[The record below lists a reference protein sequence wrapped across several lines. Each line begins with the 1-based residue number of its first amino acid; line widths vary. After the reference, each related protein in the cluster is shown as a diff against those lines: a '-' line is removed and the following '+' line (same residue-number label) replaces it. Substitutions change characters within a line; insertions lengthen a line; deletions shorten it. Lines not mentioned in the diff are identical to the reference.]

1 MKAAVEIS
9 FFLAVAAG
17 VHVAVWQGTES
28 GSAPGAGNGGDML
41 VSLQA
46 SDPSLEALVDQ
57 WQRDPVVSPNPAEL
71 TPDQPSPP
79 TPIQRTAPEQP
90 LPHLTAVESL
100 PMPEADRPAP
110 VFVDRASH
118 DYAFAAPERSIR
130 PHQRQP
136 QPKPARSS
144 VSSSGQK
151 AAGHGQSNHAGDNG
165 ASPSAAAI
173 TAETTAL
180 MATWGQ
186 AIRAEIE
193 RRKTFPKGL
202 RAQGSVTLAIAVH
215 SNGTVSA
222 VNIRKSSGHPALDQ
236 AAIAAVKRARIRSAP
251 KGLATGLHQFVLPMS
266 FQP

>member
-28 GSAPGAGNGGDML
+28 GSAPGAGNGGDAL
-41 VSLQA
+41 ISLQA
-46 SDPSLEALVDQ
+46 SNPSLEALVDQ
-57 WQRDPVVSPNPAEL
+57 WQRNPVELPSPAAMM
-71 TPDQPSPP
+71 PDQPSPP
-79 TPIQRTAPEQP
+79 VPIQQTAPEQP
-90 LPHLTAVESL
+90 PPRLTAVESL
-100 PMPEADRPAP
+100 PMSDADRPAL
-110 VFVDRASH
+110 VTVDQASH
-118 DYAFAAPERSIR
+118 DYAFASPERSIR
-130 PHQRQP
+130 PPQRQP
-136 QPKPARSS
+136 QPKPTRSS

-151 AAGHGQSNHAGDNG
+151 AAGRGERNHAGDNG
-165 ASPSAAAI
+165 ASPSAAAN
-173 TAETTAL
+173 TAETPAL

-251 KGLATGLHQFVLPMS
+251 KGLATGVHQFVLPMS